1 MATEIGPQFIEQTK
15 YEYLTK
21 SAQQQGVPQPP
32 LEAPLD
38 LGGDI
43 RKLPSP
49 DAIHTDLKRLIEA
62 RTTTRKYKTS
72 SITQE
77 ELAYL
82 LWCTQGVKEITGDN
96 YATRRNVPS
105 AGARHPFETFVLANR
120 VDGLP
125 VGVYRYLALEH
136 KLEEYLSGERITGEL
151 TSACANQ
158 EMVAEGAVTFFW
170 VADIARTTW
179 RYGQRG
185 YRYIFLDAGHVCQNL
200 YLTAETIGCGV
211 CAIAA
216 YDDDK
221 LNAVL
226 KLDGETM
233 FVAYLAA
240 LGKKLG
246 SE

>member
-1 MATEIGPQFIEQTK
+1 
-15 YEYLTK
+15 
-21 SAQQQGVPQPP
+21 
-32 LEAPLD
+32 
-38 LGGDI
+38 
-43 RKLPSP
+43 LPSP

-62 RTTTRKYKTS
+62 RTSTRKYQPT

-96 YATRRNVPS
+96 YATHRNVPS
-105 AGARHPFETFVLANR
+105 AGARHAFETFVLANR

-136 KLEEYLSGERITGEL
+136 KLEEYIISERIVGEL

-158 EMVAEGAVTFFW
+158 EMVREGAVTFFW
-170 VADIARTTW
+170 AADIARMTW
-179 RYGQRG
+179 RYDQRG

-216 YDDDK
+216 YEDDK
-221 LNAVL
+221 LNTAL
-226 KLDGETM
+226 DLDGENM